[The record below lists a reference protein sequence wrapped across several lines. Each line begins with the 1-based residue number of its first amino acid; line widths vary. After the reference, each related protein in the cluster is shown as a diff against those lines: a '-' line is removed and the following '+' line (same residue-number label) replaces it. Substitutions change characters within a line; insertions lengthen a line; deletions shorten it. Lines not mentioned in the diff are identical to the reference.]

1 MKPRLHLELISWVL
15 LAFAS
20 ASCLHAETPA
30 YHAELF
36 TSLKLV
42 YEDNFDGGKLNTGF
56 WETRQNTTWAVK
68 DGVLS
73 GGPSSKEFQATKQA
87 SADPSHAGLKPVIWL
102 KKVPQNFVCTFRV
115 RYDGKG
121 YQRGFPLIDLGHH
134 THTLVFSEKATT
146 LTIKKNVETLSATDP
161 LFSIN
166 QWHEVA
172 IELKKGAILLKIDGQ
187 KHAFE
192 SAGIDMTGQAQID
205 FKGIDGGA
213 CQIDSVKLW
222 EGS

>member
-1 MKPRLHLELISWVL
+1 MKPLLLFTLIPLVHFFTSL
-15 LAFAS
+15 IKA
-20 ASCLHAETPA
+20 AEAP

-36 TSLKLV
+36 KDLKLV
-42 YEDNFDGGKLNTGF
+42 YEDNFDSGKLNADF

-68 DGVLS
+68 DGVLD
-73 GGPSSKEFQATKQA
+73 GGPSSKEFQARKQA

-102 KKVPQNFVCTFRV
+102 KKVPRNFVCTFRV
-115 RYDGKG
+115 RYDGNA
-121 YQRGFPLIDLGHH
+121 YQRGYPLIDLGHH

-146 LTIKKNVETLSATDP
+146 LTIKKNVESLPVAEP

-187 KHAFE
+187 KHLFE
-192 SAGIDMTGQAQID
+192 SANIDMTGQAQID